1 MRIARLNLFGV
12 LDRYVGSLFIGAY
25 VTSLLLVVG
34 LLVIFDAASNLKFFE
49 PWDNGDSASTAMIV
63 RYYALQTPFL
73 FLQVAPFVT
82 VIAAMFT
89 LIKLVRQNELVA
101 ALNAGVSAQRAT
113 MTVFLG
119 ALLAAL
125 AMFGVREVATEKLGP
140 RRDALHDVLAEQRR
154 ERVLEDVWFR
164 DIAGNIVHF
173 ASFWPQRNE
182 GLELEV
188 AIQSGATIRVVSATR
203 ATWDGATWQL
213 EQGSL
218 REETGT
224 LREETGETSTAPTIE
239 SLAGLI
245 AFTPRDVLLCNKGF
259 QRPLELSFSE
269 VGELLARDPDN
280 REYQTLLQYHLTF
293 PLANLVLLLV
303 TLPFLVGRERG
314 NRFEGLALACGMCVL
329 YFAVDFV
336 TRSLGMDGSLSPLMA
351 SWLPVLAFGS
361 LGVVLYE
368 GARS

>member
-12 LDRYVGSLFIGAY
+12 LDRYVGSLFVGAY

-49 PWDNGDSASTAMIV
+49 PWENGDSASTAMIV

-89 LIKLVRQNELVA
+89 LIKLVRHNELVA

-113 MTVFLG
+113 LTVFLG
-119 ALLAAL
+119 AVLAAL
-125 AMFGVREVATEKLGP
+125 AMFAVREVATEKLGP

-154 ERVLEDVWFR
+154 ERVLDDVWFR

-173 ASFWPQRNE
+173 ASFWPQRAE

-188 AIQSGATIRVVSATR
+188 AIHSGATIRVISATR

-213 EQGSL
+213 EQG
-218 REETGT
+218 T
-224 LREETGETSTAPTIE
+224 LREETGETTSSAPIAN
-239 SLAGLI
+239 LAGLI
-245 AFTPRDVLLCNKGF
+245 AFTPRDVLLSNKGF

-314 NRFEGLALACGMCVL
+314 KRFEGLALACGMCVL